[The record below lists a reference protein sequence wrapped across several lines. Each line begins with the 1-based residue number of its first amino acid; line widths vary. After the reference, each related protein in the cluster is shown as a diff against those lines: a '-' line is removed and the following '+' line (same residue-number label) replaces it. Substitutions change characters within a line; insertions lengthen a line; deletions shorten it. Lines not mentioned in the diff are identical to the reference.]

1 MHKKNNL
8 LDQKRN
14 IENDSTQLEGS
25 SSDLDYVEVSS
36 KGCQSELLA
45 IDETSSHGQPIDN
58 NNDQPVNN
66 CESFSSYNVS
76 VERKQKS
83 FDEDTHSQDSYKPMV
98 ASETMV
104 FTKETIA
111 DSNNANQ
118 SSNAINDQFLKKRE
132 CPNYSI
138 CKGLNNIDKHKKS
151 HWVKENCPLICDQNV
166 VTISSSSSSDEYSTN
181 QSVIS
186 IQTDDSQVKA
196 LYKNSEIPRSKSSIF
211 KNKVVILTIF

>member
-25 SSDLDYVEVSS
+25 SSDSDYVEVSS

-45 IDETSSHGQPIDN
+45 IDETSSHGQLIVN

-83 FDEDTHSQDSYKPMV
+83 YDEDTHS
-98 ASETMV
+98 
-104 FTKETIA
+104 
-111 DSNNANQ
+111 
-118 SSNAINDQFLKKRE
+118 
-132 CPNYSI
+132 
-138 CKGLNNIDKHKKS
+138 
-151 HWVKENCPLICDQNV
+151 
-166 VTISSSSSSDEYSTN
+166 
-181 QSVIS
+181 
-186 IQTDDSQVKA
+186 
-196 LYKNSEIPRSKSSIF
+196 
-211 KNKVVILTIF
+211 